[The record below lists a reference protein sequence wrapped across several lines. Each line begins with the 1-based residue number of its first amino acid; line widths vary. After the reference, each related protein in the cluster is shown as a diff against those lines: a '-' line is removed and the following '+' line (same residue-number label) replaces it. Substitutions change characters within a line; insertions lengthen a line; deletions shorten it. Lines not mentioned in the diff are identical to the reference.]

1 MPPVSKKT
9 AYHHGDLR
17 ESLLS
22 AAGRI
27 IRETGIE
34 GLSLRKLAEQVGVSR
49 TAPYHH
55 FKDKNALLCAIA
67 EGGFLQIQNHI
78 ATLLAD
84 TLHTGTIANKTQA
97 YRGYIRGYIDFAAEN
112 PEVYDLMF
120 GRTIWKHAQVTEE
133 LRKTAYETFQHDLQ
147 IVKALQEDRILPP
160 KEDSLRFAQV
170 VWGTLH
176 GIARLVIDG
185 VYADTS
191 HIEEMCEC
199 AANLFIQSDVIS
211 SSLPATQ

>member
-1 MPPVSKKT
+1 MAVASKKT

-17 ESLLS
+17 QSLLL
-22 AAGRI
+22 AANRI
-27 IRETGIE
+27 IREAGIE

-67 EGGFLQIQNHI
+67 EGGFRQIQRHI
-78 ATLLAD
+78 THLFAD
-84 TLHTGTIANKTQA
+84 SLNTGTTANKAQT
-97 YRGYIRGYIDFAAEN
+97 YRRYIRGYIDFAAEN

-120 GRTIWKHAQVTEE
+120 GRTIWKHAEATEE
-133 LRKTAYETFQHDLQ
+133 LRKTAYDTFQRDLQ
-147 IVKALQEDRILPP
+147 TVKALQKDRILPP
-160 KEDSLRFAQV
+160 EEDSLRLAQV
-170 VWGTLH
+170 TWGTLH
-176 GIARLVIDG
+176 GISRLVIDG

-199 AANLFIQSDVIS
+199 AANLFLQSNR
-211 SSLPATQ
+211 

>member
-1 MPPVSKKT
+1 MPPASKKT

-22 AAGRI
+22 AASRI

-67 EGGFLQIQNHI
+67 EGGFLQIQSHI

-84 TLHTGTIANKTQA
+84 DLHTGSITNKTQA
-97 YRGYIRGYIDFAAEN
+97 YRSYIRGYIDFAAEN

-133 LRKTAYETFQHDLQ
+133 LRKTAYDTFQRDLQ
-147 IVKALQEDRILPP
+147 IVKALQKDKILPP
-160 KEDSLRFAQV
+160 EEDSLRFAQV

-199 AANLFIQSDVIS
+199 AANLFIQSGTQDS
-211 SSLPATQ
+211 STL